1 MSTIPVLSLRDDD
14 ASGRS
19 DPGGWSGPSP
29 MDAVESA
36 FGLLGCDP
44 APLSVDGAQVGHGLP
59 ARPVPLPELRR
70 LLLDPATPFAGRDAA
85 WRIVVRKA
93 RRDGPAWVVAAA
105 GIALPGLRRLSRE
118 LAVRS
123 CADSHDLDA
132 EILAGF
138 VGALRT
144 VDVRR
149 ARIASRL
156 CYAAYNAGR
165 RLVRR
170 EAAAAGLRVPLAE
183 SMIPARPSGHPDF
196 VLARAVRF
204 GVITA
209 DEADLIGRSRLE
221 DVSVAKLA
229 AERGISAPAAGMRRH
244 RAETRLA
251 AALADDLLAEL

>member
-1 MSTIPVLSLRDDD
+1 MSSITVLSPRYDD
-14 ASGRS
+14 ANGPLRS
-19 DPGGWSGPSP
+19 GGWSGPSP

-44 APLSVDGAQVGHGLP
+44 APLGVDGARIGRGLP
-59 ARPVPLPELRR
+59 ARPVPLPELRGY
-70 LLLDPATPFAGRDAA
+70 LLDPATPYAARDGV
-85 WRIVVRKA
+85 WRVVVRKA
-93 RRDGPAWVVAAA
+93 RRDGPAWVVAAT

-118 LAVRS
+118 LAVS
-123 CADSHDLDA
+123 SGADSHDLDA

-149 ARIASRL
+149 GRIASRL
-156 CYAAYNAGR
+156 CFAAYNAGR
-165 RLVRR
+165 RLARR

-221 DVSVAKLA
+221 DVPVAKLA
-229 AERGISAPAAGMRRH
+229 AERGISVPAAGMRRH
-244 RAETRLA
+244 RAETRLT
-251 AALADDLLAEL
+251 AALAEGHLSDI